1 MKYPSHNRR
10 WLPWGIL
17 HYVSLWGYPYCG
29 PLNKTSVDFQARL
42 HACIKGIEVPRMF
55 CVFFFRCV
63 VHVWVL
69 VYHQIGLLQ
78 NFHTM
83 RRVFFLFSSFCVNVV
98 ESASTDIGSY
108 GITWIRVSWSSL
120 PNSRREFATD
130 QLWPVGTE
138 RSSHCHRYLTQR
150 GIGILWVHHPQIFG
164 CESHDMPWF
173 MGERTHS
180 WSLFVWQR
188 CLWLRSEVEICWSH
202 LVSDKYD
209 EDVMQG

>member
-1 MKYPSHNRR
+1 MIALGDTSLCFIMGISILWSPKQNLCRFPGQATCLHQGH
-10 WLPWGIL
+10 WGAKDVL
-17 HYVSLWGYPYCG
+17 
-29 PLNKTSVDFQARL
+29 F
-42 HACIKGIEVPRMF
+42 
-55 CVFFFRCV
+55 FFFRCV

-83 RRVFFLFSSFCVNVV
+83 IFVFLMLCQCRWVNV
-98 ESASTDIGSY
+98 Y
-108 GITWIRVSWSSL
+108 GHWIIWNHLDPCVMEFTPKLATRV
-120 PNSRREFATD
+120 ATTD

-138 RSSHCHRYLTQR
+138 RSSHCHWYLTQR

-188 CLWLRSEVEICWSH
+188 CLWLRSEVEICWNH

>member
-1 MKYPSHNRR
+1 MKYPPHNRR

-29 PLNKTSVDFQARL
+29 PLNKTCVDFQARL

-55 CVFFFRCV
+55 CFFFFRCV

-83 RRVFFLFSSFCVNVV
+83 IFVFLMLCQCRWVNV
-98 ESASTDIGSY
+98 Y
-108 GITWIRVSWSSL
+108 GHWIIWNHLDPCVMEFTPKLATRV
-120 PNSRREFATD
+120 ATTD

-138 RSSHCHRYLTQR
+138 RSSHCHWYLTQR

-188 CLWLRSEVEICWSH
+188 CLWLRSEVEICWNH

>member
-1 MKYPSHNRR
+1 MIALGDTSLCFIMGISILWSPKQNQCRFPGQATCLHQGH
-10 WLPWGIL
+10 WGAKDVL
-17 HYVSLWGYPYCG
+17 C
-29 PLNKTSVDFQARL
+29 F
-42 HACIKGIEVPRMF
+42 
-55 CVFFFRCV
+55 FFFRCV

-150 GIGILWVHHPQIFG
+150 GIGIRWVHHPQIFG